1 MALPNCR
8 VCDGGTSLKI
18 GILIPTLNRPESIGP
33 LASNIA
39 DTTPLGAYS
48 LIFVLDH
55 GDHESR
61 EAVKAAEFCRYILC
75 DGTYPVKT
83 NAGYVASND
92 DLILP
97 TADDV
102 WFREGWLES
111 VEDVFTDPHVQVVG
125 TDDTTPAT
133 ADRTHATMPVIRRS
147 YIEDPG
153 CVWNDPGKVFWE
165 GYHHT
170 HVETEV
176 WQLAEHRGVA
186 AWSDAVI
193 EHRHP
198 DWGTRDADS
207 TDEKGNRQGW
217 DEDRAAF
224 EARKAEWSR
233 S

>member
-1 MALPNCR
+1 MK
-8 VCDGGTSLKI
+8 V
-18 GILIPTLNRPESIGP
+18 GILVPTLNRPESIGS

-39 DTTPLGAYS
+39 DTTPLGSYS

-55 GDHESR
+55 GDQASR

-75 DGTYPVKT
+75 DGTYPRKT
-83 NAGYVASND
+83 NAGYAASND

-102 WFREGWLES
+102 WFREGWLEA

-133 ADRTHATMPVIRRS
+133 ADRTHATMPVVRRS

-153 CVWNDPGKVFWE
+153 CVWQRPGVVFRPE
-165 GYHHT
+165 LKHNFC
-170 HVETEV
+170 ETEI

-198 DWGTRDADS
+198 DWGTREADS

-217 DEDRAAF
+217 DHDREIF
-224 EARKAEWSR
+224 ERVKAEWTSR
-233 S
+233 

>member
-1 MALPNCR
+1 MN
-8 VCDGGTSLKI
+8 V
-18 GILIPTLNRPESIGP
+18 GILVPTLDRPESIGP

-39 DTTPLGAYS
+39 DTTPLGSYS

-55 GDHESR
+55 GDQASR

-75 DGTYPVKT
+75 DGTYPRKT
-83 NAGYVASND
+83 NAGYAASND

-102 WFREGWLES
+102 WFREGWLEA

-133 ADRTHATMPVIRRS
+133 ADRTHATMPVIRRE

-153 CVWNDPGKVFWE
+153 CTWGRPGEVFDSRLR
-165 GYHHT
+165 HNFC
-170 HVETEV
+170 ETIV

-198 DWGTRDADS
+198 DWGTRELDD
-207 TDEKGNRQGW
+207 TDRKGNRQGW
-217 DEDRAAF
+217 DEDRALF
-224 EARKAEWSR
+224 EQVKAEWSR
-233 S
+233 